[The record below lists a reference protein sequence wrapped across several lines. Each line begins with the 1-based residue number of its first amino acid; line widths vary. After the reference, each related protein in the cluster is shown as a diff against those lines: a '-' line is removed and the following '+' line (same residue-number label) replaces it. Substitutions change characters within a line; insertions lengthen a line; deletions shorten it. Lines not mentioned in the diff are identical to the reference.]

1 MKKITNKQFKEIEDL
16 HNKMQNLFEKYQ
28 NKYEELNDKISDF
41 VNDELNPIISEFNE
55 VVNQLQPIVDE
66 IQERQETYID
76 KRSDNWSY
84 TIAGEEYSG
93 WHDEWRIQFTELD
106 EVEIYHESED
116 IDIYEIPQQQPNN
129 D

>member
-1 MKKITNKQFKEIEDL
+1 MQKITNKQFKEIEDL

-28 NKYEELNDKISDF
+28 NKYDELNDKISDF

-76 KRSDNWSY
+76 NWSY

-106 EVEIYHESED
+106 EVEIHHESED
-116 IDIYEIPQQQPNN
+116 IDIYAIPQQQPNT
-129 D
+129 